1 MTGSTLPRRAL
12 GRRLRELRE
21 RANKSQLAAGTCI
34 EVSKQTIGRVEEG
47 RPARISTAQY
57 RELLDLY
64 GASEAEREEVLEL
77 HKEVRAIN
85 DSVSTQGWW
94 RAYSDVV
101 NPHFDHFMSLEQS
114 CDRLTTFQL
123 TLLPGLVQSRGYRR
137 WIATTTDPAMSAFDI
152 ERRLELLARR
162 QHRLTESPNFRLN
175 VLLSEAAL
183 RHRVGGVEVMTE
195 QLCHLVEIS
204 SLPNVSVRVIPF
216 AAGSHTGLITQ
227 SFVLMQF
234 PPLSARAASAP
245 PVVYVEGYTGALFLE
260 EDALIERHRAAVEDI
275 QRAALDEESTRE
287 LVGQIAKEYTA

>member
-21 RANKSQLAAGTCI
+21 RANKSQLAAGTRI
-34 EVSKQTIGRVEEG
+34 KVSKQTIGRVEVG

-77 HKEVRAIN
+77 HREVRAIN

-101 NPHFDHFMSLEQS
+101 NPHFDHYMSLEQAS
-114 CDRLTTFQL
+114 DRVTAFQL
-123 TLLPGLVQSRGYRR
+123 TLLPGLVQTVNYRR
-137 WIATTTDPAMSAFDI
+137 WIESTTDPAVTAVDV

-162 QHRLTESPNFRLN
+162 QHRLIESPDLQLN
-175 VLLSEAAL
+175 ALLSEAAL
-183 RHRVGGVEVMTE
+183 RHQIGGAEVMAE
-195 QLCHLVEIS
+195 QLHHLIDVS
-204 SLPNVSVRVIPF
+204 RLPNVSLRVVPF
-216 AAGSHTGLITQ
+216 TAGPHMGLRTQ
-227 SFVLMQF
+227 SFVLLYF
-234 PPLSARAASAP
+234 PPLSVHVEPEP
-245 PVVYVEGYTGALFLE
+245 PIVYVEGYTGALFLE
-260 EDALIERHRAAVEDI
+260 EDALVALHRAAAEDI
-275 QRAALDEESTRE
+275 QRVALDEESTRE